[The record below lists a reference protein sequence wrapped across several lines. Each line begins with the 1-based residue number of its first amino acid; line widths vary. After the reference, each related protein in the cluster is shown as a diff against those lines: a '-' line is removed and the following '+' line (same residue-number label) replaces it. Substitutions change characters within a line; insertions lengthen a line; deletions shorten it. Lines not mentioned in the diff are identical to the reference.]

1 MSRVSPSGASPAAR
15 RSPPVRARRLGAF
28 ALTMTRRD
36 WRAGELTT
44 LLLALVLAVAALTSV
59 GFVADRMRQGL
70 ERDARQMFG
79 ADFRIRSDQP
89 MDPAF
94 VEEARRRGLRI
105 ATTAVFPSMAAPA
118 MPIAAAGATAAVAAI
133 GTQTDAPASRL
144 AAVKAVSADYPLR
157 GAVTVATQRGP
168 HAPEADARAIPAPGT
183 VWVDPA
189 LLDALQLRLG
199 DALQLG
205 NRRFTIAA
213 VIVRE
218 PDRGF
223 SFLDFSPRVM
233 LRADE
238 LAATGLTGRGSR
250 VTYRLLV
257 AGDDARALAAYEQWA
272 SARVAHGPDGAAL
285 RGVRLE
291 SLSEGQPQVRET
303 LERADRFLRL
313 VALLT
318 SLLAAV
324 AIAMAAQRYARRHI
338 DGCAVMRC
346 LGASERTLRGLFV
359 LEFLMLGV
367 VGGVLGS
374 VLGFAGHWV
383 LLRWLGSLIGV
394 ALPWPSLWPVAQGM
408 GAGLILLLGFALPPL
423 FPLTR
428 VPPGRVLRRDWGTVD
443 AGRWSYAI
451 GIVLFAGLLVTAA
464 GELRL
469 GLIVAGGFAV
479 GVLLFGVA
487 GWLAIK
493 GLGRAVRH
501 RGGRAAAARQ
511 ENTGRRESSA
521 PPRRAAAGGFG
532 WRYALASLERRG
544 GASAVQITA
553 LGIALMCLLLLGMT
567 RNDLIAGWRKS
578 TPPDAP
584 NRFIIDIQP
593 DQMPPV
599 TRYLA
604 AHGLS
609 DAALAPMIRGRLTAR
624 NGRPIAPAQFK
635 EDRVQHLVEREF
647 NLSYRTS
654 LPADNRLA
662 AGHWYG
668 ADPAPQISIEA
679 GLARDLGIRVG
690 DRLRFD
696 IAGQQV
702 EAPVTSVRKLDWGSF
717 RVNFFVLMPPTAL
730 AGFPA
735 TYITSFHA
743 DAARQPTIDA
753 LVRRFPNLTVIDTGA
768 ILGQLQR
775 VLDQVIDAVQ
785 FLFLFTLA
793 AGLVVLYAA
802 LAGSRDERS
811 RESALLRALGASHR
825 QVRAAQL
832 AEFTIVG
839 ALSGAMAALGAQ
851 SIAWLLAQRVFDFP
865 LAPNPWILVVGV
877 AAGLTCSIV
886 GGWWSLRRVLGRPA
900 LQSLRET

>member
-1 MSRVSPSGASPAAR
+1 
-15 RSPPVRARRLGAF
+15 
-28 ALTMTRRD
+28 MTRRD

-94 VEEARRRGLRI
+94 VEEARRRGLRT

-118 MPIAAAGATAAVAAI
+118 AGATAPASAAASAA
-133 GTQTDAPASRL
+133 GPQTSAPASRL

-168 HAPEADARAIPAPGT
+168 HASETDARATPAPGT

-189 LLDALQLRLG
+189 LLDALQLRVG

-218 PDRGF
+218 LDRGF

-272 SARVAHGPDGAAL
+272 SARIAHGPDGAAL

-359 LEFLMLGV
+359 LEFLMLGLI
-367 VGGVLGS
+367 GGVLGS
-374 VLGFAGHWV
+374 VLGFIGHWV

-394 ALPWPSLWPVAQGM
+394 ALPWPSLWPVVQGM

-451 GIVLFAGLLVTAA
+451 GIVLFAGLLVAAA

-469 GLIVAGGFAV
+469 GLIVAGGFAA
-479 GVLLFGVA
+479 GVLLFAVI

-501 RGGRAAAARQ
+501 RGARTAVAGQ
-511 ENTGRRESSA
+511 GNAGQGNAGQRGSPA
-521 PPRRAAAGGFG
+521 PPRRATAGGFG

-584 NRFIIDIQP
+584 NRFVIDIQP
-593 DQMPPV
+593 DQMPSV

-604 AHGLS
+604 ANGLS

-624 NGRPIAPAQFK
+624 NGRPVAPAQFK
-635 EDRVQHLVEREF
+635 EDRVQRLVEREF
-647 NLSYRTS
+647 NLSYRTG
-654 LPADNRLA
+654 LPADNRLT
-662 AGHWYG
+662 AGRWYG
-668 ADPAPQISIEA
+668 SDTAPQISIEA

-696 IAGQQV
+696 IAGQPV

-717 RVNFFVLMPPTAL
+717 RVNFFVLMPPAAL

-743 DAARQPTIDA
+743 DAAQQPTIDA
-753 LVRRFPNLTVIDTGA
+753 LVRQFPNLTVIDTGA

-877 AAGLTCSIV
+877 AAGLACSIV
-886 GGWWSLRRVLGRPA
+886 GGWWSLRRVLSRPA

>member
-1 MSRVSPSGASPAAR
+1 
-15 RSPPVRARRLGAF
+15 
-28 ALTMTRRD
+28 MTRRD

-79 ADFRIRSDQP
+79 ADLRIRSDRP
-89 MDPAF
+89 MNPVF
-94 VEEARRRGLRI
+94 EQEARRRGLRS
-105 ATTAVFPSMAAPA
+105 ATTAEFPSMAAA
-118 MPIAAAGATAAVAAI
+118 VGAAGPTPAASN
-133 GTQTDAPASRL
+133 PASAAPVAQATRL
-144 AAVKAVSADYPLR
+144 AAVKAVSAGYPLR
-157 GAVTVATQRGP
+157 GAVTIVTQRGP
-168 HAPEADARAIPAPGT
+168 HAPERDARAIPTPGT

-199 DALQLG
+199 DTLQLG
-205 NRRFTIAA
+205 NRDFTIAG

-218 PDRGF
+218 LDRGF

-257 AGDDARALAAYEQWA
+257 AGDDARALASYERWA
-272 SARVAHGPDGAAL
+272 AARIAHGPDGGDL

-291 SLSEGQPQVRET
+291 SLAQGQPQVRET
-303 LERADRFLRL
+303 FERADRFLRL

-359 LEFLMLGV
+359 IEFLFLGV
-367 VGGVLGS
+367 LGGVLGS
-374 VLGFAGHWV
+374 VLGFVGHWV
-383 LLRWLGSLIGV
+383 LLRWLAGLIGV
-394 ALPWPSLWPVAQGM
+394 ALPWPTLWPVAQGM

-443 AGRWSYAI
+443 AGRWRYAI
-451 GIVLFAGLLVTAA
+451 GIVLFAGLLITAA
-464 GELRL
+464 GEWRL

-479 GVLLFGVA
+479 GVLVFAAV

-493 GLGRAVRH
+493 ALGRIARH
-501 RGGRAAAARQ
+501 RGTRRPGMGKARATAR
-511 ENTGRRESSA
+511 
-521 PPRRAAAGGFG
+521 GFG

-593 DQMPPV
+593 DQMPSV
-599 TRYLA
+599 TRYLMA
-604 AHGLS
+604 NGLS
-609 DAALAPMIRGRLTAR
+609 RAAPAPMIRGRLTAR
-624 NGRPIAPAQFK
+624 NGQAVAPAQFK
-635 EDRVQHLVEREF
+635 EDRVQRLVEREF
-647 NLSYRTS
+647 NLSYRTT
-654 LPADNRLA
+654 LPADNRLT

-679 GLARDLGIRVG
+679 GLARDLGIKVG
-690 DRLRFD
+690 DRLRFEV
-696 IAGQQV
+696 AGQAV

-717 RVNFFVLMPPTAL
+717 RVNFFVLMPPAAL
-730 AGFPA
+730 AGFPS

-743 DAARQPTIDA
+743 DVRQQPAIDT
-753 LVRRFPNLTVIDTGA
+753 LVRQYPNLTVIDTGA
-768 ILGQLQR
+768 ILAQLQR

-811 RESALLRALGASHR
+811 RESALLRALGASHG

-865 LAPNPWILVVGV
+865 LTPNPWMGLVGV
-877 AAGLTCSIV
+877 AAGLVCSIV
-886 GGWWSLRRVLGRPA
+886 GGWWSLRNVLRRPA

>member
-1 MSRVSPSGASPAAR
+1 MPA
-15 RSPPVRARRLGAF
+15 VRASRARTRDLVAF
-28 ALTMTRRD
+28 AWTMTRRD

-79 ADFRIRSDQP
+79 ADLRIRSDRP

-94 VEEARRRGLRI
+94 AQEAQRRGLRT
-105 ATTAVFPSMAAPA
+105 ATTAEFPSMAT
-118 MPIAAAGATAAVAAI
+118 AGASTAASGAA
-133 GTQTDAPASRL
+133 TNAPTSRL

-157 GAVTVATQRGP
+157 GAVTLATQRGP
-168 HAPEADARAIPAPGT
+168 QATEGDAHAIPAPGT

-189 LLDALQLRLG
+189 LLDALQLRPG
-199 DALQLG
+199 DTLQLG
-205 NRRFTIAA
+205 NRPFTIAA

-218 PDRGF
+218 LDRGF

-257 AGDDARALAAYEQWA
+257 AGDDARALAAYERWA
-272 SARVAHGPDGAAL
+272 AARVDHGADGAAL

-291 SLSEGQPQVRET
+291 SLSAGQPQVRET

-359 LEFLMLGV
+359 IEFLLLGV
-367 VGGVLGS
+367 IGGVLGS

-443 AGRWSYAI
+443 VGRWSYAI
-451 GIVLFAGLLVTAA
+451 GIVLFAGLLITAA

-479 GVLLFGVA
+479 GVLLFAAV

-501 RGGRAAAARQ
+501 RGARAATQYGGAARQ
-511 ENTGRRESSA
+511 DATQRDATQVVPARPSA
-521 PPRRAAAGGFG
+521 QAARRRAAPRGFG

-599 TRYLA
+599 ARYLT

-609 DAALAPMIRGRLTAR
+609 DVAPAPMIRGRLTAR
-624 NGRPIAPAQFK
+624 NGQSVTPAQFK
-635 EDRVQHLVEREF
+635 EDRVQRLVEREF

-654 LPADNRLA
+654 LPADNRLT
-662 AGHWYG
+662 AGRWYG
-668 ADPAPQISIEA
+668 ADAAPQISIEA
-679 GLARDLGIRVG
+679 GLARDLGIKLG

-696 IAGQQV
+696 IAGQSV

-717 RVNFFVLMPPTAL
+717 RVNFFVLMPPAAL
-730 AGFPA
+730 ADFPA

-743 DAARQPTIDA
+743 DAAQQPVVDA
-753 LVRRFPNLTVIDTGA
+753 LVRQFPNLTVIDTGA

-839 ALSGAMAALGAQ
+839 ALSGGMAALGAQ

-877 AAGLTCSIV
+877 AAGLSCSIV
-886 GGWWSLRRVLGRPA
+886 GGWWSLRRVLNRPA